1 MMQSVSLNLES
12 SILSLQG
19 GHTPLIWA
27 AMNGHAA
34 VAALLLEKGAD
45 KDDKDEA
52 SYPRHHQ
59 ICMHAS
65 GWPFGVCYLLPSQK
79 GFTALIWA
87 AKTGRIEI
95 VALLLEKGA
104 DKDAKNNVSNR
115 RHCPCER
122 IHVGDRQ

>member
-1 MMQSVSLNLES
+1 MYISLNLEPS
-12 SILSLQG
+12 VLSLQG

-45 KDDKDEA
+45 KD
-52 SYPRHHQ
+52 
-59 ICMHAS
+59 
-65 GWPFGVCYLLPSQK
+65 
-79 GFTALIWA
+79 
-87 AKTGRIEI
+87 
-95 VALLLEKGA
+95 
-104 DKDAKNNVSNR
+104 AKNNVSNR